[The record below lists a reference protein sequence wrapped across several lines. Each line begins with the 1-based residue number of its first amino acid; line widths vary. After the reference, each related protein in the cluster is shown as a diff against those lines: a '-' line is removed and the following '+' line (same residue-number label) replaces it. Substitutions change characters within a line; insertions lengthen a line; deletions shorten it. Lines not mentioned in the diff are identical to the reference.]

1 VLAVPGHHDDLGA
14 LELIAHQLARLDQRS
29 QLAVSTYSRIIEIL
43 EPQPASGDRN
53 RLLARAKRCLAALVY
68 SNRPGNAQSM
78 LSEAIELLTELG
90 PPPDRDFLELA
101 QTYYMD
107 GIARLRLGSTVQGPQ
122 QLSLAQGHYR
132 ELIRSLR
139 ARQLGL
145 FRWML
150 RERRFSGHR
159 IRELR
164 SRAESGL
171 ARVNSLIRLNDR
183 YQQLVIAS
191 LRRGNGVPRHN
202 RRPPR

>member
-1 VLAVPGHHDDLGA
+1 
-14 LELIAHQLARLDQRS
+14 
-29 QLAVSTYSRIIEIL
+29 
-43 EPQPASGDRN
+43 
-53 RLLARAKRCLAALVY
+53 ALVY
-68 SNRPGNAQSM
+68 SDTPGVAQRL
-78 LSEAIELLTELG
+78 LSESIELLTELG

-101 QTYYMD
+101 QTCYMD
-107 GIARLRLGSTVQGPQ
+107 GIARLRLGRNVQGPQ

-139 ARQLGL
+139 ARRLGL

-164 SRAESGL
+164 RRASCGL
-171 ARVNSLIRLNDR
+171 AQVNHLIRLNDR
-183 YQQLVIAS
+183 HQQLLIEG

-202 RRPPR
+202 RKPPC